1 MVTKIQESRAA
12 LKDLDK
18 SQSEIILSYEVWA
31 RLIETHGVM
40 ILRDFKGYHDEK
52 LSGNLKDCRS
62 SRLNRKWR
70 VIYRVTRD
78 DLLEIVEVC
87 RVTPHVYRS

>member
-1 MVTKIQESRAA
+1 MVTKIQESRTA

-18 SQSEIILSYEVWA
+18 APAEIVLSYEVWA
-31 RLIETHGVM
+31 RLIETHGVT

-70 VIYRVTRD
+70 VIYRVVRA
-78 DLLEIVEVC
+78 DLLEIVEVR
-87 RVTPHVYRS
+87 RVTPHVYRP

>member
-1 MVTKIQESRAA
+1 MVKIHESRSA

-18 SQSEIILSYEVWA
+18 APVEIVRSYEVWA
-31 RLIETHGVM
+31 RLIESHGVA

-62 SRLNRKWR
+62 SRLNKKWR
-70 VIYRVTRD
+70 VIYSVMRD
-78 DLLEIVEVC
+78 DSLEIVEVR